1 MRSAARSWSRWSAAA
16 PACCGAAATS
26 WTGAAR
32 VPEPVRGIA
41 VGAVATTLLLFVAG
55 SVLLTV
61 ALLANLGP
69 AANVLSLLHADVS
82 GGLLYTLLVAAV
94 APNAVLLT
102 GSYLL
107 GPGFAVGTGTL
118 VSPASVVLGPVPA
131 FPLLAALPSPGTP
144 PDWFAGLVALPVLAA
159 ALGVVVMQRRH
170 PVFSYEAGAARGL
183 GSGLRR
189 RPAGHRSRSRWPAAR
204 SGPAGCPTS
213 GAPLLDTLLAAT
225 VPRSGVGGLFGGVVV
240 TWWARRR

>member
-1 MRSAARSWSRWSAAA
+1 MGHQAGA
-16 PACCGAAATS
+16 PAT
-26 WTGAAR
+26 
-32 VPEPVRGIA
+32 
-41 VGAVATTLLLFVAG
+41 
-55 SVLLTV
+55 
-61 ALLANLGP
+61 
-69 AANVLSLLHADVS
+69 ADVS

-183 GSGLRR
+183 GSGL
-189 RPAGHRSRSRWPAAR
+189 AGGLLVTAAVALAGG
-204 SGPAGCPTS
+204 SVGPGRMS
-213 GAPLLDTLLAAT
+213 DVGAPLLDTLIAAT
-225 VPRSGVGGLFGGVVV
+225 VAMGVGGLFGGVVV